1 MCPASRPCSP
11 TGSRSSA
18 LPLRSHRTALACLLE
33 RPVNAPAERATVYE
47 LVLRPVERPRIELAG
62 RTSAARIRDAE
73 IDTIGAALLAAA
85 PGDIVEIAGGRHAA
99 PAETF
104 PLRVPEG
111 VVLRGEGAVLDAGGA
126 AVEAVVVL
134 TGHRSGVHGL
144 TISGVSAPGFL
155 RPATG
160 VLARD
165 VSEPMCTIPNPL
177 REALLTEP
185 LVVSDSRVAP
195 PTNPGLGVRLSPEV
209 EAEFPLQP
217 GQGHVIT

>member
-1 MCPASRPCSP
+1 M
-11 TGSRSSA
+11 
-18 LPLRSHRTALACLLE
+18 RSHRTALACLLE
-33 RPVNAPAERATVYE
+33 RPVNAPAERTTVYE

-155 RPATG
+155 LPATG

-195 PTNPGLGVRLSPEV
+195 PTNLGLGVRLSPEV
-209 EAEFPLQP
+209 EAAFPLQP